1 MSGKIFCG
9 LCDSYMNGHSG
20 TSKTGK
26 IYYHYHCRNKDCRRM
41 LRKDYIEKLVVDATT
56 QYILI
61 PNNFNEIAKRCI
73 AIYKEEQQV
82 EDKTNSFEQQFAAV
96 KYKIDNVMKAIEAG
110 IMTDTTKSRLT
121 QLENDKQNI
130 VKEMKTSRSIIIC
143 RNYPK
148 NISYIC

>member
-1 MSGKIFCG
+1 
-9 LCDSYMNGHSG
+9 
-20 TSKTGK
+20 
-26 IYYHYHCRNKDCRRM
+26 M